1 MTVHLAFYFKDLRK
15 LLSRGEGGTFLSDK
29 RCLQLGVEFDLRV
42 KLQRANVIL
51 QEKQQR
57 IYLKLE

>member
-1 MTVHLAFYFKDLRK
+1 MTVHLAFYFKDLKK
-15 LLSRGEGGTFLSDK
+15 LLSRGEGGTFLCDK
-29 RCLQLGVEFDLRV
+29 RRLQLGVEFDLRV

>member
-1 MTVHLAFYFKDLRK
+1 MHLAFYFKDLKK
-15 LLSRGEGGTFLSDK
+15 LLSRGEGVTFLSDK
-29 RCLQLGVEFDLRV
+29 RRLQLGVEFDLRV

>member
-1 MTVHLAFYFKDLRK
+1 MTVHLAFYFKDLKK

-29 RCLQLGVEFDLRV
+29 QRLQLGVEFDLRV

>member
-1 MTVHLAFYFKDLRK
+1 MTVHLAFYFKDLKK
-15 LLSRGEGGTFLSDK
+15 LLSRGKGGTFLSDK
-29 RCLQLGVEFDLRV
+29 RRLQLGVEFDLRV

>member
-1 MTVHLAFYFKDLRK
+1 MHLAFYFKDLKK

-29 RCLQLGVEFDLRV
+29 RRLQLGVEFDLRVV

>member
-1 MTVHLAFYFKDLRK
+1 M
-15 LLSRGEGGTFLSDK
+15 LSRGEGGTFLSDK
-29 RCLQLGVEFDLRV
+29 RRLQLGVEFDLRV

>member
-1 MTVHLAFYFKDLRK
+1 MTVHLAFYFKDLKK
-15 LLSRGEGGTFLSDK
+15 LLYGEGVTFLSDK
-29 RCLQLGVEFDLRV
+29 RRLQLGVEFDLRV

-51 QEKQQR
+51 QEKLQR